1 MQNNFLIVSAFYNA
15 APFIERCVGSIISQ
29 DYSNY
34 RVLFIDDAST
44 DGSFDLI
51 DEYDKFIKIKNNENK
66 GLLYNY
72 AKYVP
77 MYANEDDIIVVVDGD
92 DALHGNKSLSYL
104 NDFYNEQNCLVTY
117 GQSIWTDG
125 RKGFARPYTE
135 QEFKNL
141 RKSPFIASHL
151 RTFKYQCFKEIY
163 NQDHELDCFKDNKG
177 EFLKAAP
184 DVAIMFAVMEIAGFE
199 RVKYIDKILHLY
211 NFHNPL
217 SEHNVHQ
224 QLQWDCHKIISNKKP
239 FKKCY

>member
-29 DYSNY
+29 NYGNY

-44 DGSFDLI
+44 DGTFELI
-51 DEYDKFIKIKNNENK
+51 DEHDKFIKVRNDENK

-72 AKYVP
+72 SHYLP
-77 MYANEDDIIVVVDGD
+77 LYANDDDIIVVVDGD

-104 NDFYNEQNCLVTY
+104 NDFYNEHGCMVTY

-141 RKSPFIASHL
+141 RKTQFIASHL
-151 RTFKYQCFKEIY
+151 RTFKYICFKEII
-163 NQDHELDCFKDNKG
+163 NQDPELNSFKDDNG

-184 DVAIMFAVMEIAGFE
+184 DVAIMFPVMEIAGFD

-224 QLQWDCHKIISNKKP
+224 QLQWDCHTIVSNKKP
-239 FKKCY
+239 LKTL